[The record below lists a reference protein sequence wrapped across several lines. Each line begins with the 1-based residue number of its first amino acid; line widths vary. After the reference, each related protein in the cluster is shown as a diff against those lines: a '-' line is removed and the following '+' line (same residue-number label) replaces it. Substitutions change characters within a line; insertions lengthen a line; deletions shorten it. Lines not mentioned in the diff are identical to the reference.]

1 MPQGGRTETFIMLF
15 FGKTDKGR
23 TRSSNQ
29 DAFAAAEFNDS
40 TAFFLVCDGMGGAR
54 GGEEAS
60 SIAIDAAM
68 KSVTEDVSALL
79 SDESLDR
86 SKYMPKILTY
96 AAEGA
101 NLAVYDRATDEP
113 EFTGMGTTFVGAIIM
128 GETMYVVNVGDSRLY
143 LITEDEVKQVT
154 RDHSYVQYLV
164 DMGVMTSEQAETSS
178 KKNIITKAVG
188 TGDKVNP
195 DTFTVSLE
203 GVSYVLLCS
212 DGLTNMVNKSEILA
226 LVSGEGELGE
236 KVDALVAKANENG
249 GKDNITAVLVKPN

>member
-1 MPQGGRTETFIMLF
+1 MLF

-29 DAFAAAEFNDS
+29 DGFAAVEFNPS

-60 SIAIDAAM
+60 RVAIEAAV
-68 KSVTEDVSALL
+68 KSVSDDIAALL
-79 SDESLDR
+79 ADESIDR
-86 SKYMPKILTY
+86 AKYMPKILTY

-101 NLAVYDRATDEP
+101 NLAVYDRATEEP
-113 EFTGMGTTFVGAIIM
+113 SYTGMGTTFVGAIIT
-128 GETMYVVNVGDSRLY
+128 GDTMYVVNVGDSRLY
-143 LITEDEVKQVT
+143 LVTSDEVKQVT

-188 TGDKVNP
+188 TSDKVNP
-195 DTFTVSLE
+195 DTFTVSLD
-203 GVSYVLLCS
+203 GTQYVLLCS
-212 DGLTNMVNKSEILA
+212 DGLTNMVSKTEILSI
-226 LVSGEGELGE
+226 LSSDGELSD

-249 GKDNITAVLVKPN
+249 GKDNITAVLVQPEL

>member
-1 MPQGGRTETFIMLF
+1 MLF

-29 DAFAAAEFNDS
+29 DGFAAVEFTPD
-40 TAFFLVCDGMGGAR
+40 TAFFLVCDGMGGAN

-60 SIAIDAAM
+60 RVAIEAAV
-68 KSVTEDVSALL
+68 KSVSEDVNAILA
-79 SDESLDR
+79 DESIDKC
-86 SKYMPKILTY
+86 KYMPKILTY

-101 NLAVYDRATDEP
+101 NLAVYDRATEEP
-113 EFTGMGTTFVGAIIM
+113 SFTGMGTTFVGAIIS
-128 GETMYVVNVGDSRLY
+128 GNTMYVVNVGDSRLY
-143 LITEDEVKQVT
+143 LITDDEVKQVT

-188 TGDKVNP
+188 TSDQVNP

-212 DGLTNMVNKSEILA
+212 DGLTNMVSKAEILSI
-226 LVSGEGELGE
+226 VSEAGEISE
-236 KVDALVAKANENG
+236 KTEALVARANENG
-249 GKDNITAVLVKPN
+249 GKDNITTVLVKPN

>member
-1 MPQGGRTETFIMLF
+1 MIF

-29 DAFAAAEFNDS
+29 DGFAAVEFTPD
-40 TAFFLVCDGMGGAR
+40 TAFFLVCDGMGGAN

-60 SIAIDAAM
+60 RVAIEAAV
-68 KSVTEDVSALL
+68 KSVSEDVNAILE
-79 SDESLDR
+79 DESIDKC
-86 SKYMPKILTY
+86 KYMPKILTY

-101 NLAVYDRATDEP
+101 NLAVYDRATEEP
-113 EFTGMGTTFVGAIIM
+113 SFTGMGTTFVGAIIS
-128 GETMYVVNVGDSRLY
+128 GDTMYVVNVGDSRLY
-143 LITEDEVKQVT
+143 LITEEEVKQVT

-188 TGDKVNP
+188 TSDQVNP

-212 DGLTNMVNKSEILA
+212 DGLTNMVSKAEILSI
-226 LVSGEGELGE
+226 VSGEGEIGAKTE
-236 KVDALVAKANENG
+236 ALVAKANENG
-249 GKDNITAVLVKPN
+249 GKDNITTVLVKPN

>member
-1 MPQGGRTETFIMLF
+1 MLF

-29 DAFAAAEFNDS
+29 DGFAAVEFSSD
-40 TAFFLVCDGMGGAR
+40 TAFFLVCDGMGGAN

-60 SIAIDAAM
+60 RVAIEAAM
-68 KSVTEDVSALL
+68 KSVSEDVNAVLA
-79 SDESLDR
+79 DENIDKR
-86 SKYMPKILTY
+86 KYMPKILTY

-101 NLAVYDRATDEP
+101 NLAVYDRATEEP
-113 EFTGMGTTFVGAIIM
+113 SFTGMGTTFVGAIIS
-128 GETMYVVNVGDSRLY
+128 GDTMYVVNVGDSRLY

-188 TGDKVNP
+188 TSDQVNP

-212 DGLTNMVNKSEILA
+212 DGLTNMVSKAEILSI
-226 LVSGEGELGE
+226 VSEESDIAVKTE
-236 KVDALVAKANENG
+236 ALVARANENG

>member
-1 MPQGGRTETFIMLF
+1 MLF

-29 DAFAAAEFNDS
+29 DGFAAVEFTPD
-40 TAFFLVCDGMGGAR
+40 TAFFLVCDGMGGAN

-60 SIAIDAAM
+60 RVAIEAAV
-68 KSVTEDVSALL
+68 KSVSEDVKAILA
-79 SDESLDR
+79 DETIDKC
-86 SKYMPKILTY
+86 KYMPKILTY

-101 NLAVYDRATDEP
+101 NLAVYDRATEEP
-113 EFTGMGTTFVGAIIM
+113 SFTGMGTTFVGAIIS
-128 GETMYVVNVGDSRLY
+128 GDTMYVVNVGDSRLY
-143 LITEDEVKQVT
+143 LITPDEVRQVT

-188 TGDKVNP
+188 TSDQVNP

-212 DGLTNMVNKSEILA
+212 DGLTNMVSKAEILA
-226 LVSGEGELGE
+226 IVSEESGLEDKTE
-236 KVDALVAKANENG
+236 ALVARANENG
-249 GKDNITAVLVKPN
+249 GKDNITTVLVKPN

>member
-1 MPQGGRTETFIMLF
+1 MPPGGRTETFTMLYY
-15 FGKTDKGR
+15 GKTDKGR
-23 TRSSNQ
+23 RRSSNQ
-29 DAFAAAEFNDS
+29 DGFAVAEFNES
-40 TAFFLVCDGMGGAR
+40 TAFFLVCDGMGGAK

-60 SIAIDAAM
+60 SIAIDAAV

-79 SDESLDR
+79 ADESLDR
-86 SKYMPKILTY
+86 AKYMPKILTY

-101 NLAVYDRATDEP
+101 NLAVYDRATEEP
-113 EFTGMGTTFVGAIIM
+113 SFTGMGTTFVGAIVT

-143 LITEDEVKQVT
+143 LITENEVKQVT

-188 TGDKVNP
+188 TSDQVNP

-203 GVSYVLLCS
+203 GAKYVLLCS

-226 LVSGEGELGE
+226 ILSGEGALSE

-249 GKDNITAVLVKPN
+249 GKDNITAVLVKPE